1 METLGHHIIAEMWNC
16 NKEKL
21 NDLVYI
27 EETFASAAL
36 EAGAEIRDVVFHPF
50 EPQGISGAVIIA
62 ESHLT
67 IHSFPE
73 HGYASV
79 DVYTCGDKI
88 DPSEAA
94 NAIAR
99 SLEAKTI
106 HTVKIPRG
114 TGEITVKEIEKSGVE
129 SQ

>member
-21 NDLVYI
+21 NDLVFI
-27 EETFASAAL
+27 EETFAKAAL
-36 EAGAEIRDVVFHPF
+36 DSGAEIRDVVFHPF

-73 HGYASV
+73 HGYASI

-88 DPSEAA
+88 DPSQATDM
-94 NAIAR
+94 IAQE
-99 SLEAKTI
+99 LEASTV
-106 HTVKIPRG
+106 HSVKIPRG
-114 TGEITVKEIEKSGVE
+114 TGEITVRELEKKGLD
-129 SQ
+129 

>member
-1 METLGHHIIAEMWNC
+1 MWNC

-21 NDLVYI
+21 NDLVFI
-27 EETFASAAL
+27 EETFAKAAL
-36 EAGAEIRDVVFHPF
+36 DSGAEIREVVFHPF

-79 DVYTCGDKI
+79 DVYTCGDSI
-88 DPSEAA
+88 DPSEATDI
-94 NAIAR
+94 IAR
-99 SLEAKTI
+99 ELEAATI
-106 HTVKIPRG
+106 HSVKIPRG
-114 TGEITVKEIEKSGVE
+114 TGEITVKELEKKGVE
-129 SQ
+129 